1 MVDDISELFDDLLN
15 GRSDRKEKTL
25 EPSKRKELEQYHR
38 VHYLS
43 KLIAEI
49 EAVKVKARALISS
62 DEEYLQVCELL
73 DSVVSR
79 LTYTRLETRLDIQSE
94 R

>member
-1 MVDDISELFDDLLN
+1 MGDEVSDLFDDLLKE
-15 GRSDRKEKTL
+15 RSDRKERTP
-25 EPSKRKELEQYHR
+25 EPPKRKDLEEYHR

-49 EAVKVKARALISS
+49 EAAKVKARALISS
-62 DEEYLQVCELL
+62 DDEYLQVCELL
-73 DSVVSR
+73 DSVVNR
-79 LTYTRLETRLDIQSE
+79 LTYTRLETRLGIQSE